1 MRWCKVAL
9 AIGVIALLASPALA
23 QRRGFGGFGRGPDQL
38 LRVEKVQK
46 DLGLDKDQ
54 VTKATEALTKVNE
67 DMRDER
73 QKLFS
78 PDTSQEERAEIRKK
92 ITEAQNK
99 AIKDVLNEKQLKR
112 LHQIELQQM
121 AESPFGPGPF
131 FQNEEVQKALK
142 LTDDQKDKIKT
153 IQEDLGKEMREIFQ
167 PGQKPSEEDM
177 KKMQGLRKDAHA
189 NITKVLTDDQK
200 NAMKDLLG
208 APLELKPEDF
218 PRGGRGGKPGKPR
231 TDF

>member
-9 AIGVIALLASPALA
+9 VIGVAALLASPALA
-23 QRRGFGGFGRGPDQL
+23 QRRGFGGFARGPDQL

-177 KKMQGLRKDAHA
+177 KKMQGLRKEAHA
-189 NITKVLTDDQK
+189 NITKVLNDDQK